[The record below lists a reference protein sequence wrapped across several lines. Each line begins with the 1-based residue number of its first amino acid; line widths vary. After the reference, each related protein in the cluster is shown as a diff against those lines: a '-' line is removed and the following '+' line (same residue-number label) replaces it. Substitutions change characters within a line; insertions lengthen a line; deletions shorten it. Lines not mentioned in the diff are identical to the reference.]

1 MMDISEILED
11 PDFQV
16 ELEIER
22 RTETVDEAGRGH
34 MQASRSAIIACIQP
48 LTPDELE
55 RLPEADRDRESL
67 AVWSASLLQGT
78 GPNHAPDL
86 IIWQG
91 KTYEVTG
98 VEKWPGWWRA
108 VIQLLPEG
116 ENEYQP

>member
-22 RTETVDEAGRGH
+22 RTETVDKAGRGQT
-34 MQASRSAIIACIQP
+34 QATRSAIIACIQP
-48 LTPDELE
+48 LTSDELE
-55 RLPEADRDRESL
+55 RLPEADRNRESL
-67 AVWSASLLQGT
+67 AVWSRSMLCGT

-108 VIQLLPEG
+108 VIQLLPED
-116 ENEYQP
+116 ENGIQP